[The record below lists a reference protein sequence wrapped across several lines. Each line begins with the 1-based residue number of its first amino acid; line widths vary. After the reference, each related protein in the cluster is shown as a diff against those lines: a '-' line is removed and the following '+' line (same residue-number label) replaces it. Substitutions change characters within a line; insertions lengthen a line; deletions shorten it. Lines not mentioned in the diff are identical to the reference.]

1 MSRREVDFTSKR
13 KMFIIISV
21 VLVLVALISIFTKGF
36 NFGVDFA
43 GGTDLVFSS
52 TEDLT
57 VSELREKLSDIEEGF
72 EMAQISKLN
81 DIQSDETIKSNFSVK
96 VIEFYKSEDKD
107 ALLEKLP
114 SDLKVESFD
123 AVSGFAADELRS
135 KSTWIAIIALAII
148 LVYVTFRFKFS
159 FGVGAIIALA
169 HDAVIT
175 LGLYSLFGIPF
186 DVSVIAA
193 ILTLLGYSLNDTI
206 VVYDR
211 IRENLKKSRKNTME
225 KTINDS
231 INQVLSRTINTSLTT
246 FIVVFTMLLF
256 GGAGLRPFAF
266 GMTVGVIVGTY
277 SSIFIASPILIGM
290 FDRKKK

>member
-1 MSRREVDFTSKR
+1 MSRREIDFTSKR

-21 VLVLVALISIFTKGF
+21 ILVLVSLISIFTRGF
-36 NFGVDFA
+36 NFGVDFS

-57 VSELREKLSDIEEGF
+57 VAELREKLADIDAEFG
-72 EMAQISKLN
+72 MAKISRLN
-81 DIQSDETIKSNFSVK
+81 DIQSDESIKSNFSVT
-96 VIEFYKSEDKD
+96 VQEFYKSDDKD
-107 ALLEKLP
+107 ALLERLP
-114 SDLKVESFD
+114 DGLKVESFD
-123 AVSGFAADELRS
+123 SVSGFAADELRS
-135 KSTWIAIIALAII
+135 KSIWIAIIALGII
-148 LVYVTFRFKFS
+148 LVYITFRFKFS

-169 HDAVIT
+169 HDAIIT
-175 LGLYSLFGIPF
+175 LGLYSLFNIPF
-186 DVSVIAA
+186 DVSVVAA
-193 ILTLLGYSLNDTI
+193 VLTLLGYSLNDTI